1 MRKESKTMKKKYAAM
16 KHPEKTKNT
25 VACELIDACMEN
37 FYEIHDAAE
46 NLLDA
51 IIAIPEKE
59 LQKLSNSTET
69 KEQEF
74 YQLIGMYYN
83 AMNDQMRRN
92 KALLSIESLDEIN
105 FAEEEDRIRQRLE
118 LVGWLGSSDKMK
130 RRFIKRFEM
139 KDFIIFSYILD
150 ALDLY
155 RMGMNYLEMLKKER
169 PDNCTIPS
177 DRYIDYIDSALQ
189 EIQEPLKDVFEE
201 LIE

>member
-16 KHPEKTKNT
+16 KHPEKMKNT
-25 VACELIDACMEN
+25 VAHDFMNTCIEN
-37 FYEIHDAAE
+37 FDEIQEAYG

-51 IIAIPEKE
+51 ITGIPEE
-59 LQKLSNSTET
+59 DLLKLLRSNDV

-74 YQLIGMYYN
+74 YKLIGMYYN
-83 AMNDQMRRN
+83 AINDQIYTN
-92 KALLSIESLDEIN
+92 KAMLNIKSLDELN
-105 FAEEEDRIRQRLE
+105 LSEEEDRLQQRLE
-118 LVGWLGSSDKMK
+118 LVGWLDPSDKMK
-130 RRFIKRFEM
+130 RRFMKRFDM
-139 KDFIIFSYILD
+139 KDFVLFWYFVN

-155 RMGMNYLEMLKKER
+155 RMGTNYLEMIKKDR

-177 DRYIDYIDSALQ
+177 DRYIDYVDSVLH

>member
-1 MRKESKTMKKKYAAM
+1 MKKKYAAM

-25 VACELIDACMEN
+25 VARELIDACMEN
-37 FYEIHDAAE
+37 FYEIHDGAE

-83 AMNDQMRRN
+83 AINDQIYRN
-92 KALLSIESLDEIN
+92 KELMNIGSLDELDL
-105 FAEEEDRIRQRLE
+105 AEEEDRIQQRLE
-118 LVGWLGSSDKMK
+118 LVGWLDPSDKMK
-130 RRFIKRFEM
+130 RRFLKRFEM
-139 KDFIIFSYILD
+139 KDYVIFWYCLD